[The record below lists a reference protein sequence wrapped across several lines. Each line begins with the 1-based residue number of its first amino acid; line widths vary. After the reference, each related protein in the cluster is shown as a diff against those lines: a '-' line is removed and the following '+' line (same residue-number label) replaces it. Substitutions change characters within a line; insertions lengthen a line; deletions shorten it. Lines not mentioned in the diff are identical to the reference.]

1 MIKECLVDIIDFLRV
16 VRGIGYLIFV
26 LAFIGYGI
34 WVWNK
39 DRQKKQNSVEKAD
52 PPKDAK

>member
-34 WVWNK
+34 WAWNK
-39 DRQKKQNSVEKAD
+39 DRQNQQNDIENTD
-52 PPKDAK
+52 PPKDAE

>member
-39 DRQKKQNSVEKAD
+39 DRQKKQNRVEKAN